1 LGRGEAMIGP
11 WRRIQVGAIIL
22 AGVFSIAV
30 IGYRS
35 FGGYDWMGAI
45 WMVVVTISTT
55 GHAEKSEFGSGMQF
69 FTVLVILFGVTASVY
84 TFSGFFQLVLEGEL
98 DRVLGRRRMTR
109 DIQQLSGHVVVC
121 GYGRMGEHLVNDLC
135 GESLPVVVVD
145 SDPKTVDLA
154 LADGLLCVLGDAT
167 EESMLESVR
176 IRHAKTLVT
185 ALPSDADSVF
195 ITLTA
200 RDMNPSLQ
208 IIARAEQRSTE
219 KKLRQAGANRI
230 VMPTIAGAK
239 QMARM
244 ITRPGTAH
252 LIDLVNE
259 PDFQDVELDE
269 VRIDSACELVD
280 ATLGDVDSLRSHD
293 LLVVAIQRPQRDL
306 IFNPKSDERMRAH
319 DVIMLMGNPV
329 NIQTFRDE
337 IASKTPAN

>member
-1 LGRGEAMIGP
+1 MIGP
-11 WRRIQVGAIIL
+11 WRRIQLGAIIL
-22 AGVFSIAV
+22 ASIFTISVA
-30 IGYRS
+30 GYR
-35 FGGYDWMGAI
+35 FLGGYDWIGAV

-55 GHAEKSEFGSGMQF
+55 GHAERSGFGPGMQI
-69 FTVLVILFGVTASVY
+69 FTVFVILFGMTASVY

-121 GYGRMGEHLVNDLC
+121 GYGRMGEHLVNDLR
-135 GESLPVVVVD
+135 GQALPVVVVD
-145 SDPKTVDLA
+145 NDPQTVDLA
-154 LADGLLCVLGDAT
+154 IADGLLCVLGDAT
-167 EESMLESVR
+167 EEAMLESVR
-176 IRHAKTLVT
+176 VRHAKTLVT
-185 ALPSDADSVF
+185 ALPSDADCVF

-239 QMARM
+239 QMVRM

-269 VRIDSACELVD
+269 VRIDPTCELVG
-280 ATLGDVDSLRSHD
+280 ATLGDIDSLKSHD
-293 LLVVAIQRPQRDL
+293 LLVVAIQRPMQEL
-306 IFNPKSDERMRAH
+306 IFNPKGNARVLAD
-319 DVIMLMGNPV
+319 DIIMLMGNPV
-329 NIQTFRDE
+329 NIKSFRIE
-337 IASKTPAN
+337 VAGRTPAG

>member
-1 LGRGEAMIGP
+1 MISP
-11 WRRIQVGAIIL
+11 WRRIQVGAIVL
-22 AGVFSIAV
+22 VSVFVIAV
-30 IGYRS
+30 IGYRTL
-35 FGGYDWMGAI
+35 GGYDWIGAV

-55 GHAEKSEFGSGMQF
+55 GHAEKSEFGAGMQL
-69 FTVLVILFGVTASVY
+69 FTVLVILFGMTASVY

-121 GYGRMGEHLVNDLC
+121 GFGRMGERLVNDLR
-135 GESLPVVVVD
+135 GQSLEVVVID
-145 SDPKTVDLA
+145 SDPQTVDLA
-154 LADGLLCVLGDAT
+154 IADGLLCVLGDAT
-167 EESMLESVR
+167 EEAMLESVR
-176 IRHAKTLVT
+176 IRQAKTLVT

-200 RDMNPSLQ
+200 RDMNPTLQ
-208 IIARAEQRSTE
+208 IVARAELRSTE

-239 QMARM
+239 QMVRM

-269 VRIDSACELVD
+269 VQLDPNCELVGS
-280 ATLGDVDSLRSHD
+280 TLGDVDSLKSHD
-293 LLVVAIQRPQRDL
+293 LLVVAIQRPQQDF
-306 IFNPKSDERMRAH
+306 IFSPRGDECISAH
-319 DVIMLMGNPV
+319 DIIMLMGNPL
-329 NIQTFRDE
+329 NIQRFRDE
-337 IASKTPAN
+337 IARKTPTH

>member
-1 LGRGEAMIGP
+1 VIIGP

-22 AGVFSIAV
+22 ISVFAIAV
-30 IGYRS
+30 IGYRTL
-35 FGGYDWMGAI
+35 GGYDWIGAV

-55 GHAEKSEFGSGMQF
+55 GHAEKSEFGPAMQL
-69 FTVLVILFGVTASVY
+69 FTVLVILFGMTASVY

-121 GYGRMGEHLVNDLC
+121 GFGRMGEHLVNDLR
-135 GESLPVVVVD
+135 GQSLPVVVVD
-145 SDPKTVDLA
+145 NDPQTVDLA
-154 LADGLLCVLGDAT
+154 IADGLLCVLGDAT
-167 EESMLESVR
+167 EEAMLESVR

-208 IIARAEQRSTE
+208 IVARAEQRSTE

-239 QMARM
+239 QMVRM

-259 PDFQDVELDE
+259 PDFQGVELDE
-269 VRIDSACELVD
+269 VRLDPNCGLVGS
-280 ATLGDVDSLRSHD
+280 TLGDVDALKSHD
-293 LLVVAIQRPQRDL
+293 LLVVAIQRPQQDF
-306 IFNPKSDERMRAH
+306 IFSPKGDECIRAH
-319 DVIMLMGNPV
+319 DIIMLMGNPL
-329 NIQTFRDE
+329 NIQSFREE
-337 IASKTPAN
+337 IGRKTPAG